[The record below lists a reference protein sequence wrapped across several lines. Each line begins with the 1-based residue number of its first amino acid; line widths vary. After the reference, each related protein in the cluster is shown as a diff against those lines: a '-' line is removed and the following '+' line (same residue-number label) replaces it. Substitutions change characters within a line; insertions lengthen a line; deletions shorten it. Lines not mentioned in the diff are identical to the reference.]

1 MNRHGAANL
10 PKTQESRHLSTTPP
24 DYRIP
29 LHAQFRLLFAAEME
43 PDDLRT
49 GLLFEVTDHR
59 IANHLVQF
67 FQGVGHGKY
76 RLAQRFGGVAPLGP
90 LTMKM
95 ISFMFDLPKTKTA
108 GEPD

>member
-1 MNRHGAANL
+1 
-10 PKTQESRHLSTTPP
+10 
-24 DYRIP
+24 
-29 LHAQFRLLFAAEME
+29 ME

-95 ISFMFDLPKTKTA
+95 ISFMFDLPKIAKPPASLTGPPAVGIASRLLGQRSLAVIFREPA
-108 GEPD
+108 GV